1 MKIGIDFNGIFSLDH
16 AETVKMI
23 GLELTKRESD
33 R

>member
-1 MKIGIDFNGIFSLDH
+1 MKIGIDFNGIFSLDS